1 MADDAQGS
9 FQSRLIAWAFR
20 ESKAGIRESGGP
32 NAGAPFDR
40 YALPGEQPL
49 AWCAR
54 FVRAGVKACNGAI
67 PGNEYE
73 WARVANAEKMMAD
86 KGWLVTSPRPG
97 DAVFFHSRTG
107 SDKGPGRHMGIVT
120 GVGSHT
126 FRTVEGNRG
135 DKVGEG
141 EYQLGSPLVSSFGRW
156 P

>member
-9 FQSRLIAWAFR
+9 FQSRLIAWAFQQA
-20 ESKAGIRESGGP
+20 KANIRESGGP
-32 NAGAPFDR
+32 NMGRPFEL
-40 YALPGEQPL
+40 YSLKGEQPL

-54 FVRAGVKACNGAI
+54 FVRAGVEACGGTI
-67 PGNEYE
+67 PGNRYE
-73 WARVANAEKMMAD
+73 WARVANAEAMMRE
-86 KGWLVTSPRPG
+86 KGWIVATPRPG
-97 DAVFFHSRTG
+97 DIVFFKSRTG
-107 SDKGPGRHMGIVT
+107 SDRGPGRHCGIVV

-141 EYQLGSPLVSSFGRW
+141 EYQLGSPRVASFGRF